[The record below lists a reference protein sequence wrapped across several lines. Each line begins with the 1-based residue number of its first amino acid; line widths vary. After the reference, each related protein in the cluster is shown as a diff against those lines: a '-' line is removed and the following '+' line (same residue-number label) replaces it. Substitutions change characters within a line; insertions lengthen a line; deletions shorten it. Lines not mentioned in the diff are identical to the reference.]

1 MHKLG
6 IIVPYRNRP
15 EQLAKFRHSINEYI
29 TDINFELI
37 IVDQQGKDEF
47 NRGRLLNIGFKEAE
61 KLGCDYVVFHDVDM
75 LPIDVD
81 YSYSDKPLHLITD
94 LDLPEGVSRTLFD
107 EYFGGVTLFPVDIFK
122 QINGY
127 TNLYQGWG
135 FEDDNLLLR
144 CLENHIELDGNE
156 VVQKARAATAL
167 EFNGEDSYVAIPNRL
182 TGSRNF
188 SIFASFGYDEI
199 NVSEYEITDNNSIFS
214 IPGFDTTL
222 TINSFFDLTF
232 QFWKKNLESISIPT
246 KGLRAGRYNVII
258 TVRSKVLNENTDDY
272 QPPIVKMYVNGK
284 LVGENTFDK
293 LFNLRKSKYLYLGVG
308 DPDREEKRNWFKG
321 TIDTFATYNT
331 DLTERECL
339 QLGNN
344 THRSLFGLESGISLS
359 SYYDCKFVDFGELL
373 DLKKSANGTVVNCK
387 QVDVFKTP
395 DVKKPI
401 PFRREGKFEVL
412 THKENGYKDGYWVSW
427 SSREN
432 QLKYLDSY
440 YKSGTGYQRDGL
452 STCNYKIVDKDTLG
466 NYHHILVK

>member
-15 EQLAKFRHSINEYI
+15 EQLSKFRQSINDYI
-29 TDINFELI
+29 TDIDFELI
-37 IVDQQGKDEF
+37 IVDQQGNKEF
-47 NRGRLLNIGFKEAE
+47 NRGKLLNIGFKEAE

-246 KGLRAGRYNVII
+246 KALRAGRYNVII

-293 LFNLRKSKYLYLGVG
+293 LSNLRKSKYLYLGVG